1 MEYLNIDEVTA
12 ASMAVIEEATQE
24 DRNLFRAWVVECMKD
39 IGPNTSWYKR
49 CELKPKNGSVK
60 KPSDHTATVDI
71 ALFDTSDNEVQY
83 TYVPNLAGRVHP
95 DRFALYDN
103 VTDAD
108 VRTTKV
114 DISEDAF
121 YYHFGTNSGLVD
133 SVLIGY
139 LAMPVDREG
148 MPMVPENH
156 LTAYKMFCRWNF
168 AMRKNNNQSFIEQ
181 AYGMWLK
188 ERDRAKGR
196 GKMPDPFRGKQIF
209 KKYLSMVGTP
219 KFD

>member
-39 IGPNTSWYKR
+39 IGPNSSWYKR
-49 CELKPKNGSVK
+49 CELKPKNSSLK
-60 KPSDHTATVDI
+60 KPADHTATVDI
-71 ALFDTSDNEVQY
+71 ALFDSSDNELLY

-103 VTDAD
+103 VTDST
-108 VRTTKV
+108 RTTKV

-121 YYHFGTNSGLVD
+121 FYHLGTNASLVD
-133 SVLIGY
+133 SALIGY
-139 LAMPVDREG
+139 LAMPVDRDG
-148 MPMVPENH
+148 MPMVPENQ

-196 GKMPDPFRGKQIF
+196 GKMPDPFRGVQIF
-209 KKYLSMVGTP
+209 KKYLSLVGTP
-219 KFD
+219 KFN

>member
-12 ASMAVIEEATQE
+12 ASMAVIGEATNE

-39 IGPNTSWYKR
+39 IGPNHSWYKR
-49 CELKPKNGSVK
+49 CELKPKNGSLK

-71 ALFDTSDNEVQY
+71 ALFDTTSNPLEY

-95 DRFALYDN
+95 DRFTLYDN
-103 VTDAD
+103 LTEDT
-108 VRTTKV
+108 RTAKV
-114 DISEDAF
+114 DISEDAY
-121 YYHFGTNSGLVD
+121 YYHLGTNSDLVD
-133 SVLIGY
+133 SALIGY
-139 LAMPVDREG
+139 LAMPVDRDG
-148 MPMVPENH
+148 MPMVPENQ

-188 ERDRAKGR
+188 ERDRAKGK

-209 KKYLSMVGTP
+209 KKYLSMFNTP
-219 KFD
+219 SFD